1 MKYNR
6 QVEEFIEVVQDLAK
20 RKGYT
25 VENQIDLQTDPIDP
39 QVMGD
44 IELFL
49 DVHIDDKLWAVLAG
63 DTYLIRKK
71 VRCILLYRAHLRMMS
86 LRFS

>member
-1 MKYNR
+1 
-6 QVEEFIEVVQDLAK
+6 
-20 RKGYT
+20 
-25 VENQIDLQTDPIDP
+25 
-39 QVMGD
+39 MGD
-44 IELFL
+44 IELFE

-71 VRCILLYRAHLRMMS
+71 VKCIPLYRAHLRMMS

>member
-1 MKYNR
+1 MKYNQ
-6 QVEEFIEVVQDLAK
+6 QVEEFIDIVEDLAK

-25 VENQIDLQTDPIDP
+25 VENKIDLQSDPIDP
-39 QVMGD
+39 AVMGD
-44 IELFL
+44 IELFE
-49 DVHIDDKLWAVLAG
+49 DVHIDDKLRAVLAG
-63 DTYLIRKK
+63 DTYLIRKQ